1 MVKIVIIIIMIKIVI
16 VRFNNKV
23 KLKYKLVIN
32 ERGKENLEKNF
43 LGFLIFL
50 EEVQKYKLILEY
62 VKYIY

>member
-1 MVKIVIIIIMIKIVI
+1 MVKNVIIIIMTKIVT

-43 LGFLIFL
+43 PGFLISL
-50 EEVQKYKLILEY
+50 EEA
-62 VKYIY
+62 